1 MANNLDQ
8 VNSGNSDNNGNGNN
22 NSIPRVCV
30 TYCHF
35 PQDSLELINQVWPNY
50 LNFVFAL
57 IAFKFGPGS
66 SVKLLTGHAWNSCL
80 RMMEILCATLKV
92 IILKYLL
99 LTQFHLLSMVIKIR
113 LKIFHPS
120 NLRIDFNV

>member
-8 VNSGNSDNNGNGNN
+8 VNSVNSDSNGNGNN

-50 LNFVFAL
+50 LNFIFDL

-66 SVKLLTGHAWNSCL
+66 SVKLRDTAC
-80 RMMEILCATLKV
+80 MEFVSAYDGNCMCYFKSHNID
-92 IILKYLL
+92 IL
-99 LTQFHLLSMVIKIR
+99 LTCSR
-113 LKIFHPS
+113 W
-120 NLRIDFNV
+120 